1 MWCKAIVLNSIATLW
16 HIDVAKLLDT
26 KLAVYCSYNRGKIG
40 ILSCGVA
47 LYKL

>member
-1 MWCKAIVLNSIATLW
+1 MRCKAIVLNSVAALW

-26 KLAVYCSYNRGKIG
+26 KLAVYCLYNRGKIG
-40 ILSCGVA
+40 ILLHGVA